1 MQTSEEEN
9 TAKAAMGQG
18 DFRALMREKMCAA
31 VRLTLMAVL
40 DEELE
45 EWVGAGRYERKATR
59 RDHRIGRRLRDLG
72 TSVGTI
78 EDLVIPRTRGGF
90 QTQLFEKYQRRQ
102 VELDQMIGDMFVQGV
117 SQARVGTILETLNG
131 VKPRGQPSVA
141 KFVREQLDD
150 LGIGVDVKAIVRNK
164 ETGKRLILPPSR
176 HDPEAV
182 IERAG
187 PNMNGGQ
194 VDYPPFGCASIKGK
208 PDSRT
213 FEGRLLS
220 GRSKPEGA
228 KKKRPL
234 VGPRKKVAP
243 PNPTG

>member
-1 MQTSEEEN
+1 VECHAHWKRVYKHLQHKGNGKALIAVARQMLMVLWHLLTKAEADRRAEPVRVANSYVAYFYAVGREN
-9 TAKAAMGQG
+9 
-18 DFRALMREKMCAA
+18 
-31 VRLTLMAVL
+31 
-40 DEELE
+40 
-45 EWVGAGRYERKATR
+45 
-59 RDHRIGRRLRDLG
+59 
-72 TSVGTI
+72 
-78 EDLVIPRTRGGF
+78 IP
-90 QTQLFEKYQRRQ
+90 
-102 VELDQMIGDMFVQGV
+102 
-117 SQARVGTILETLNG
+117 
-131 VKPRGQPSVA
+131 GQPSVA
-141 KFVREQLDD
+141 KFVRKQLDD

-176 HDPEAV
+176 HNPEAV

-213 FEGRLLS
+213 YEGRLLS
-220 GRSKPEGA
+220 GRSKPEGT

-243 PNPTG
+243 ANPTG